1 MGSLGTGPDLV
12 CVVEGL
18 ALYDWHGDAL
28 VRDKIDGLRG
38 GGDSLMPVVE
48 T

>member
-1 MGSLGTGPDLV
+1 MGSLGTGPDLM

-28 VRDKIDGLRG
+28 VRDRIDGLR
-38 GGDSLMPVVE
+38 PVVE
-48 T
+48 IVSCQW